1 MEQEKAPDN
10 KPKQDTESQ
19 DIDRQILESVNNSEN
34 EPEPIQAGQS
44 NVEEL
49 EPNYPS
55 ILDKLDQLNVL
66 FQEKIQD
73 DTTKAVLFDRLYN
86 QLTAYRD
93 DFVFKHVIQR
103 VLKDLL
109 RLFDTLEDTLDE
121 TTLANMQREDLISR
135 LQSFQAQML
144 KTLERQEVELIKH
157 NGSMRFDEATQEA
170 IDVRLVHSPE
180 DDQKVL
186 KVHRQGFKY
195 RDSLLRPEQVIVGRY
210 EGQTVSEATTDSS
223 QQF

>member
-10 KPKQDTESQ
+10 QLKQDTESQ
-19 DIDRQILESVNNSEN
+19 DIDRHIPESTKNTEN
-34 EPEPIQAGQS
+34 EPEQIQAEQA

-49 EPNYPS
+49 EPKDTS
-55 ILDKLDQLNVL
+55 ILDKLDQLNAL

-73 DTTKAVLFDRLYN
+73 DITKAVLFDRLYS
-86 QLTAYRD
+86 QLTDYRD
-93 DFVFKHVIQR
+93 DFVFKHVIER

-109 RLFDTLEDTLDE
+109 RLFDTLEDTLSAD
-121 TTLANMQREDLISR
+121 LPREDLISR
-135 LQSFQAQML
+135 LQSFRVQIL
-144 KTLERQEVELIKH
+144 KTLERQEVKLIEH
-157 NGSMRFDEATQEA
+157 SVSIPFDEATQEA
-170 IDVRLVHSPE
+170 VDVQSVHSPE
-180 DDQKVL
+180 DNQKVL

-195 RDSLLRPEQVIVGRY
+195 RDRDRPLRSAQVTVGRY